1 MEHEVRRID
10 ANRWLLQGAA
20 GAFIMVH
27 PPTPSRRNLFVA
39 MSPCRDCGAPT
50 APSARSCPSCGILN
64 PVLQWIALPD
74 GAHLTAREPVQPGGA
89 HAAAALPA
97 PRPFIPPAPAAK
109 KGDTFGADRLGSWA
123 LWALLFALLDA
134 TVVGGAIGG
143 LIAGV
148 IALPIGAMLPVRGDG
163 RKIPVPWSIVMIS
176 AAIVILFGGIFF
188 AAPAAP

>member
-1 MEHEVRRID
+1 
-10 ANRWLLQGAA
+10 
-20 GAFIMVH
+20 
-27 PPTPSRRNLFVA
+27 

-74 GAHLTAREPVQPGGA
+74 GAHRTRREPVQPGGA
-89 HAAAALPA
+89 YAAAAIPA
-97 PRPFIPPAPAAK
+97 PRSFIPPAPAAK

-123 LWALLFALLDA
+123 MWALLFAILSV

-148 IALPIGAMLPVRGDG
+148 IALPIGALLPVRDDG
-163 RKIPVPWSIVMIS
+163 RKIPVLWSIVMIS
-176 AAIVILFGGIFF
+176 AAIIILFGGILFS
-188 AAPAAP
+188 PAAL